1 MGRMK
6 ALAIEQMN
14 EEEDTQFNLELENEE
29 YILIEELKQKIEE
42 LKKIIEE
49 QKKMIEEQRIIFHQ
63 RVVVLFNKTTSILN
77 DFYINN

>member
-29 YILIEELKQKIEE
+29 YILIEELKQLIEK
-42 LKKIIEE
+42 LKK
-49 QKKMIEEQRIIFHQ
+49 KIEEQRDIIKKQ
-63 RVVVLFNKTTSILN
+63 KEVV
-77 DFYINN
+77 

>member
-6 ALAIEQMN
+6 ALAIDQMN
-14 EEEDTQFNLELENEE
+14 EQEEEDTQFNLELENEE

-49 QKKMIEEQRIIFHQ
+49 QKDIIKKQ
-63 RVVVLFNKTTSILN
+63 KERTNRK
-77 DFYINN
+77 

>member
-29 YILIEELKQKIEE
+29 YILIEELKQLIEK
-42 LKKIIEE
+42 LKK
-49 QKKMIEEQRIIFHQ
+49 KIEEQRDMIKMVQ
-63 RVVVLFNKTTSILN
+63 RK
-77 DFYINN
+77 

>member
-29 YILIEELKQKIEE
+29 YILIEELKQLIE
-42 LKKIIEE
+42 K
-49 QKKMIEEQRIIFHQ
+49 QRDMIKWFKE
-63 RVVVLFNKTTSILN
+63 NK
-77 DFYINN
+77 